1 MCSIIEARM
10 REIYELIAEEVGRA
24 GHDGIFPAGLVIT
37 GGAAKLAGA
46 AELGRQVL
54 DMPVRVA
61 APAGIGGLTDGLLSP
76 AYATSIGLLQ
86 WGARAMTAE
95 QPTRYESAPAFGL
108 VGRLREIV
116 RGLFP

>member
-1 MCSIIEARM
+1 M
-10 REIYELIAEEVGRA
+10 
-24 GHDGIFPAGLVIT
+24 IT

-76 AYATSIGLLQ
+76 AYSTSIGLLL
-86 WGARAMTAE
+86 WGAHAMTVQ
-95 QPTRYESAPAFGL
+95 QPTRYESAPAFGV
-108 VGRLREIV
+108 VGRVREIL